1 MRKRPM
7 NGLVQSVV
15 CTAVFA
21 VVFGLIVTCGGNNSV
36 APPPPGGGGGGGGTP
51 QSQVI
56 ARIVSTLKPSINIF
70 PAQASTQKPVLASMA
85 LFQTGTTP
93 ASQLQQSF
101 QANCDLTGVNAPP
114 NVLIPLLQPVDRGV
128 PSCASTGVQFDPQ
141 PQSNQG
147 TPMFFAGTL
156 SSLVATAF
164 TQGGATVRCSDITTT
179 AAVQDQQL
187 VQAYYNVSTNAI
199 VLAAGGTA
207 LSFNCVLPVP
217 AGDSI
222 TQLAVQWGKI

>member
-1 MRKRPM
+1 MRKRPV

-21 VVFGLIVTCGGNNSV
+21 VVFGLIVTCGGNNPV
-36 APPPPGGGGGGGGTP
+36 TPPPPGGGGGGGTP
-51 QSQVI
+51 QSQPI
-56 ARIVSTLKPSINIF
+56 ARIVNAFKASMNIF
-70 PAQASTQKPVLASMA
+70 PAQASTQKPVLASLAM
-85 LFQTGTTP
+85 FQTGTTT

-101 QANCDLTGVNAPP
+101 QANCDLTGVTAPP
-114 NVLIPLLQPVDRGV
+114 NVLIPLLQPIDRAV
-128 PSCASTGVQFDPQ
+128 PSCSSTGVQFFPQ
-141 PQSNQG
+141 PQSNAG

-164 TQGGATVRCSDITTT
+164 TQGGATIRCSDITTT

-222 TQLAVQWGKI
+222 TQLTVQWGKI